1 MAVFKLRRHEPI
13 YTTTSRGREG
23 PLRFSKDRR
32 MPITAIAPTHA
43 VAPRASARPA
53 PTEAAAMP
61 DMPKPVTPATAA
73 GYLMQVPSARV
84 LEALASLQRVM
95 SQQAPT
101 DAAKQLADAIS
112 PAAAGG
118 EVNIEA

>member
-1 MAVFKLRRHEPI
+1 
-13 YTTTSRGREG
+13 
-23 PLRFSKDRR
+23 
-32 MPITAIAPTHA
+32 MPITAITPTLA
-43 VAPRASARPA
+43 VSPRASERRA

-73 GYLMQVPSARV
+73 GYLMQVPSSRV

-101 DAAKQLADAIS
+101 GEAAQRFAKAVA
-112 PAAAGG
+112 PAAPNELDLQA
-118 EVNIEA
+118 

>member
-1 MAVFKLRRHEPI
+1 M
-13 YTTTSRGREG
+13 S
-23 PLRFSKDRR
+23 
-32 MPITAIAPTHA
+32 ITAIQPTHA
-43 VAPRASARPA
+43 VTPRASERRA

-73 GYLMQVPSARV
+73 GYLMQVPSSRV

-101 DAAKQLADAIS
+101 GEAAQRLAKAVA
-112 PAAAGG
+112 PAAPSELDLQA
-118 EVNIEA
+118 